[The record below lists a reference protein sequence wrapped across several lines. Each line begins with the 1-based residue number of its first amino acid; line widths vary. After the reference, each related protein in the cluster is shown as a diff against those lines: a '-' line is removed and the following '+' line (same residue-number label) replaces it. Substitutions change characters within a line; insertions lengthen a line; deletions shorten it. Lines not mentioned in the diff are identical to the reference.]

1 MGSIYSLKS
10 LTDLYES
17 MMMEVSYD
25 LHENCTHLLMSA
37 LHYLDGTEKDIE
49 ESKKIISYTINV
61 MKAHSKEVCPY
72 FANGETLQLSLA
84 PYMRGVERRYG
95 VPVFFTSDGSLP
107 LEDELPS
114 FRYFQLVL
122 QWVMDQGGC
131 NQIVVDIAG
140 DTWKVVFSLDNGNIY
155 DNEKGLRDG
164 LKNDTNMKVNIFQRP
179 GLMECY
185 WKKGEIDDDT
195 SCHRG

>member
-1 MGSIYSLKS
+1 MESVHPLKS

-37 LHYLDGTEKDIE
+37 LHYLDGTEKDVE

-72 FANGETLQLSLA
+72 FANGEQLQLSLA

-95 VPVFFTSDGSLP
+95 IPVRFTSDGSLP

-114 FRYFQLVL
+114 FRYFQMVL

-131 NQIVVDIAG
+131 DQINVNIIDG
-140 DTWKVVFSLDNGNIY
+140 RWRVVFSSDNENIY
-155 DNEKGLRDG
+155 ANEKELRDG
-164 LKNDTNMKVNIFQRP
+164 LKNDTNMRFKVVHRP
-179 GLMECY
+179 GSMECY
-185 WKKGEIDDDT
+185 WHKGELENDT
-195 SCHRG
+195 SCHRR